1 MKIGVKRKLKVRIVF
16 LMQVILTLAKP
27 FSPKRQERESEKKK
41 RKEREEGR
49 RKREKREKWRKHVRL
64 CVVFYLSRHD

>member
-49 RKREKREKWRKHVRL
+49 RKREKREKWRKQ
-64 CVVFYLSRHD
+64 VVCSILFIQA